1 MIGFPGLII
10 WVIATPVIAFVILYR
25 NRNNLEHDD
34 VKRYY
39 LILYQGLTR
48 KAFYWEFVNTFRK
61 IIIIALNTILSVLS
75 IIYRLLMCITLLIA
89 VERIQQ
95 KVKPYKLKENNDIEI
110 KAIVA
115 GTTVLFSGIIFEQS
129 AKYNYSRFD
138 TLAFAVILVYNTIYL

>member
-1 MIGFPGLII
+1 
-10 WVIATPVIAFVILYR
+10 
-25 NRNNLEHDD
+25 
-34 VKRYY
+34 
-39 LILYQGLTR
+39 
-48 KAFYWEFVNTFRK
+48 
-61 IIIIALNTILSVLS
+61 
-75 IIYRLLMCITLLIA
+75 MCITLLIA

-129 AKYNYSRFD
+129 SKYNYSRFD